1 MANYEVVCKEMG
13 ITHKDFFRTIENAI
27 GDSELRIF
35 SLGVSLQQQISKLEI
50 LLGPERERKIGLL
63 RFPVTDVIFHF
74 YDYSVDARKKTIKR
88 FDLRFK
94 RGGG

>member
-1 MANYEVVCKEMG
+1 MESHKVVSKEMG

-27 GDSELRIF
+27 GDTKLRVLD
-35 SLGVSLQQQISKLEI
+35 SGVILHSQNSKLEI

-63 RFPVTDVIFHF
+63 RFPITDVIFHF
-74 YDYSVDARKKTIKR
+74 HGYSGASVKKIIKR